1 MKLLSIE
8 RAGNTFIGY
17 VEDGHDYKSF
27 EVHEDGTVVFD
38 QAFPKK
44 RFKNYEHFAGVI
56 GKFDPYAFFFEKPI
70 EIERLDYSE
79 LSKLKEVK

>member
-8 RAGNTFIGY
+8 KAENTFIGY
-17 VEDGHDYKSF
+17 VEDGPDYKSF
-27 EVHEDGTVVFD
+27 TVREDGVVIFD
-38 QAFPKK
+38 QTFPKK
-44 RFKNYEHFAGVI
+44 RFKNYEHFAGVM